1 MEMKGQRVGKE
12 NFPSLIA
19 KLWDTSFT
27 LQQSKGG
34 FCGAGLVPFSCEH
47 VLQKLTPSAVAVHHN
62 PENEPDDR
70 QATTKITCTSCGHQM
85 AATPA
90 LKTRIA
96 SYFSQMLDVW
106 TDGPKTG
113 KRNNLKVRVEGEVI
127 TSDEFVDLL
136 EKQRRS
142 RRKGKR
148 YNRKEE
154 VISLNVRIAK
164 MPRRVITSNAQ

>member
-1 MEMKGQRVGKE
+1 
-12 NFPSLIA
+12 
-19 KLWDTSFT
+19 
-27 LQQSKGG
+27 
-34 FCGAGLVPFSCEH
+34 
-47 VLQKLTPSAVAVHHN
+47 
-62 PENEPDDR
+62 
-70 QATTKITCTSCGHQM
+70 M

-90 LKTRIA
+90 LKTCIA
-96 SYFSQMLDVW
+96 SYFSRMLDVW

-127 TSDEFVDLL
+127 ISDEFVDLL

-164 MPRRVITSNAQ
+164 MPRRVITSNAQWYLFKSTLFSNSGREHLPGVWGQLWWRWSSRCLDWVWYLWALVSLLVRWFWPNAKRM

>member
-1 MEMKGQRVGKE
+1 
-12 NFPSLIA
+12 
-19 KLWDTSFT
+19 
-27 LQQSKGG
+27 
-34 FCGAGLVPFSCEH
+34 
-47 VLQKLTPSAVAVHHN
+47 
-62 PENEPDDR
+62 
-70 QATTKITCTSCGHQM
+70 M

-90 LKTRIA
+90 LKTCIA
-96 SYFSQMLDVW
+96 SYFSRMLDVW

-127 TSDEFVDLL
+127 ISDEFVDLL